1 MSSSLKIISILFC
14 LIIIG
19 IVLYIVKKGRISI
32 KYSLIWFF
40 SMFILLLLIL
50 IPNLLGFFT
59 NLIGI
64 EVASNLIFALIIAV
78 LIFISISLTIIVSG
92 QNDKIRLLVQEIS
105 LLKSKD
111 GKKWK
116 QS

>member
-111 GKKWK
+111 GKK
-116 QS
+116 